1 MIFEKGAALYRYEII
16 REAGENIMYIN
27 YMGSLSI
34 PSLADSPLCMAR
46 TIDYLIESPNTSRIV
61 FVQQR
66 NYSYPFA
73 QVSLLLE
80 IAHLYTYLTRQEKVL
95 SVKKLAPFMCKKCL
109 PQRYNAIRYL
119 ILTLLKQD
127 PIGCYVEAKRFLREE
142 KINAKRFPEK
152 CGRCEAHY
160 IRLLSNIVDMLS
172 KTKLIK
178 QAKVE
183 AHHIGDREIYAQF
196 FRPDII
202 PNFTFTRLMAAIPKE
217 AELIDEY
224 TLKGEYDESQV
235 TILKMPGMAKF
246 SYHLIPPEFSLEEP
260 FYELINL
267 ARNVMIEHKPKAEE
281 FIDPQRTRQVFF
293 SIARDLLQE
302 LSRTKKIKLS
312 YEQLNRLAA
321 IIVRHTI
328 GFGLIEV
335 LLQDERLQDVFVN
348 SPVSLVPIFV
358 RHQDYDE
365 CVTNIIPAVED
376 ADSWAAKF
384 RMLSGRP
391 LDEANPVLDT
401 DLSLKDVR
409 ARVAA
414 IQRPLSPYG
423 LAYAFR
429 RHRERPWTLPLYIN
443 NGMINSI
450 TAGLLSFLIDG
461 ARTML
466 VAGTRSAGKT
476 SMLGALLLEIMQKV
490 RVIVIEDSVT
500 GDSKIIVKENGSFRK
515 TTIGELID
523 GKIKR
528 NGFVDADGREKEL
541 NLDCVEIFSADKK
554 GKVMLSKPT
563 KFIRHKVNKPIY
575 EIKTT
580 SGKKIKVTEDHS
592 LFTLDEKNI
601 LKSIKSKD
609 IKKGNFIAVPSILPF
624 DNSLEKIDLLEHLN
638 KLDKKVFVLGEG
650 IEKYIANNRK
660 ELFSL
665 AYSLGYIK
673 PTIQNW
679 TKRKILPVQV
689 FEKIKSDINKD
700 GLAIKSFSSQRKI
713 PAQLILDETFLNF
726 MGLWLADGCYDK
738 NSIIVSVQEEEN
750 REIVKKIAKRF
761 NVNVKMHSD
770 KFSLMINSVILKEVM
785 QKVLEL
791 KGDSYTKSIPS
802 WAYNLTDK
810 QVGGLLKGFFSGDGC
825 VSDKEILLSVRSR
838 ELVEDAITLL
848 LRFGITARSSINL
861 SKGFYLKEKREM
873 FHCRI
878 GATKMLKK
886 FNESIGFLVNSKQE
900 KLEKLC
906 SRISTHDTSDIIPLS
921 LEVKNELNEIL
932 GKMFN
937 KHDYIARQNNL
948 GREHLSKL
956 LLTVP
961 EGIANPIGPLRDI
974 IKSDIFWDKVKSV
987 RRISEKGYVY
997 DISVPENEN
1006 FICENMIAHNTLEIP
1021 VDSLRML
1028 GYDILR
1034 MKVRAAMLKETTEI
1048 AADEGI
1054 RTSLRLGD
1062 SCLIIGEVRSLE
1074 AKALYEAMR
1083 VGALANV
1090 VAGTIHGASPY
1101 GVFDRVVN
1109 DLGVPI
1115 TSFKATDIILVC
1127 NPIKSPD
1134 GLHSWRRVTSLTE
1147 VRKHWIEDPL
1157 RENGFVD
1164 LLRYNVD
1171 KDELEPTD
1179 DLINGE
1185 SEIMKDIAGNVKG
1198 WAGNWD
1204 AVWDNVL
1211 LRAKIK
1217 EEIINEAK
1225 KANMPELLEAPFV
1238 VRSNNEFHA
1247 ISDSVTKE
1255 IGLPESKAVL
1265 PKFKEWLKQ
1274 EIKRMK
1280 LM

>member
-1 MIFEKGAALYRYEII
+1 MIFEKGTGLYHYEVA
-16 REAGENIMYIN
+16 REAGENVMYIN
-27 YMGSLSI
+27 YVGSPII

-46 TIDYLIESPNTSRIV
+46 TVDYLIESPNVSRIV
-61 FVQQR
+61 YVQQR

-80 IAHLYTYLTRQEKVL
+80 VAQLYTYLIRQEKIL
-95 SVKKLAPFMCKKCL
+95 SIKKLVPFTCKKCL
-109 PQRYNAIRYL
+109 PQRYNAINYL

-152 CGRCEAHY
+152 CTRCETYY
-160 IRLLSNIVDMLS
+160 IRLLSKIVEMLG
-172 KTKLIK
+172 KIELLK
-178 QAKVE
+178 QAKIGAYHV
-183 AHHIGDREIYAQF
+183 GDREVYTRF

-202 PNFTFTRLMAAIPKE
+202 PNFTFTRLMAAIPE
-217 AELIDEY
+217 ETELVDEY
-224 TLKGEYDESQV
+224 TLKGEYDKSQV

-246 SYHLIPPEFSLEEP
+246 MYHLTPPEFALEES

-267 ARNVMIEHKPKAEE
+267 ARNVMIEHKPRAEE

-293 SIARDLLQE
+293 NIARDLLQE
-302 LSRTKKIKLS
+302 LSKTKKIKLS

-321 IIVRHTI
+321 ILVRHTI

-335 LLQDERLQDVFVN
+335 LLQDEKLQDIVVN
-348 SPVSLVPIFV
+348 SPIGLTSIFV

-401 DLSLKDVR
+401 DLSLRDVR
-409 ARVAA
+409 ARVAV

-429 RHRERPWTLPLYIN
+429 RHREKPWTLPLYIN
-443 NGMINSI
+443 NGMINPI
-450 TAGLLSFLIDG
+450 TAGLMSFLVDG

-476 SMLGALLLEIMQKV
+476 SMLGALMLEIMPKL

-528 NGFVDADGREKEL
+528 NGFVDVDGREKEL
-541 NLDCVEIFSADKK
+541 NLDCVEIFSVDKK
-554 GKVMLSKPT
+554 GKVVLSKPT
-563 KFIRHKVNKPIY
+563 KFIRHKVSKPIY

-580 SGKKIKVTEDHS
+580 SGKKIKVTGDHS
-592 LFTLDEKNI
+592 LFTLGEKNI
-601 LKSIKSKD
+601 LKPIKSKD
-609 IKKGNFIAVPSILPF
+609 TKKGGFIAVPSILPF
-624 DNSLEKIDLLEHLN
+624 DSSLEKIDLLEHLN

-689 FEKIKSDINKD
+689 FEKIKSNIDTCR
-700 GLAIKSFSSQRKI
+700 LAIKSFSSPRRI

-726 MGLWLADGCYDK
+726 IGLWLADGCYDK

-750 REIVKKIAKRF
+750 RKVVRKIAERF
-761 NVNVKMHSD
+761 NANVKMHSD
-770 KFSLMINSVILKEVM
+770 KFSFMINSAILKEVM

-802 WAYNLTDK
+802 WVHNLTDK
-810 QVGGLLKGFFSGDGC
+810 QVGWLLKGFFSGDGC

-838 ELVEDAITLL
+838 ELVEDTITLL

-861 SKGFYLKEKREM
+861 SKGSYLKEKRDM

-878 GATKMLKK
+878 GATKILKK

-906 SRISTHDTSDIIPLS
+906 SRTSTHDTSDVIPLS
-921 LEVKNELNEIL
+921 LEIKNELQKIL
-932 GKMFN
+932 GRKFN
-937 KHDYIARQNNL
+937 KYDYITKQNNL

-961 EGIANPIGPLRDI
+961 EGITNPIGPLRDTV
-974 IKSDIFWDKVKSV
+974 KSDIFWDKVKSV
-987 RRISEKGYVY
+987 RKISEEGYVY

-1006 FICENMIAHNTLEIP
+1006 FICENVIAHNTLELP
-1021 VDSLRML
+1021 VDSLREL

-1062 SCLIIGEVRSLE
+1062 SCLIVGEVRSLE

-1083 VGALANV
+1083 IGALANV

-1109 DLGVPI
+1109 DLGVPV
-1115 TSFKATDIILVC
+1115 TSFKATDIVMVC
-1127 NPIKSPD
+1127 NPVKSPD

-1171 KDELEPTD
+1171 KDELEPSD

-1185 SEIMKDIAGNVKG
+1185 SEIIKDVAGNVKG

-1204 AVWDNVL
+1204 AVWDNIL

-1217 EEIINEAK
+1217 EELLNAAK
-1225 KANMPELLEAPFV
+1225 KAKMPELLEAPFV

-1247 ISDSVTKE
+1247 ISDIVTKE
-1255 IGLPESKAVL
+1255 IGIPESKAVL
-1265 PKFKEWLKQ
+1265 PKFKDWLNQ
-1274 EIKRMK
+1274 EVKKRK
-1280 LM
+1280 SA